1 MKNRKL
7 PCVPKHI
14 LRAHKVSEPG
24 DHRFMAAARLLQA
37 LWREERNLP
46 IGSCHD
52 SRNGLKEI
60 GSLISEDCGLK
71 GRNFLTP
78 EIAALAYR
86 EYVYQETG
94 ALIDEE
100 RLWMNL
106 LSSQPLCFNLFGE
119 LKLDDEKANRFFR
132 YLFPDYVES
141 VEGIYFEHSPARGD
155 PDYTGDYTAFDVL
168 VECVTTGGESGH
180 IALEVKYTES
190 MAEAATRPKAR
201 HDELSR
207 LVGLYRDADAV
218 ALRASPIQQLWREH
232 MLSRVMVCNG
242 RYDTGRF
249 VVIYPAQNDL
259 CERAVARY
267 RAHLASD
274 DPAVSGF
281 GALTLEACIDAY
293 RMIGEPDLADALYSR
308 YLDFG
313 RVEQV
318 VFGEAQT
325 GGFPFANRA

>member
-14 LRAHKVSEPG
+14 LKAHKVNEPG

-46 IGSCHD
+46 IGNCPD
-52 SRNGLKEI
+52 ARGGMKEI
-60 GSLISEDCGLK
+60 GSRISEDCGLK
-71 GRNFLTP
+71 GRNFLTQ
-78 EIAALAYR
+78 EIAGLAYR

-94 ALIDEE
+94 ALIDED

-132 YLFPDYVES
+132 YLFPDYVAS

-168 VECVTTGGESGH
+168 VECVTTEGKSGH
-180 IALEVKYTES
+180 IAIEVKYTES
-190 MAEAATRPKAR
+190 MAEAAAR
-201 HDELSR
+201 SRARYDELSR
-207 LVGLYRDADAV
+207 LVGLYRDADAA

-281 GALTLEACIDAY
+281 GVLTLEACVEAY
-293 RMIGEPDLADALYSR
+293 RMIGEPDMADALYSR

-318 VFGEAQT
+318 VFGEVQT
-325 GGFPFANRA
+325 GGFTLAGRV